1 MPTSSLN
8 HFTCPTQTFF
18 SFCWLLK
25 QMLILVTNL
34 SISYL
39 RVLWLQSE
47 RILKI
52 SILYKAG
59 PEKTTLSGYLMNLR
73 DVVLEESV
81 TWLNSSKIKS
91 SQIESPIALRKTQS
105 RTSEKADI
113 FMKVIKIDLANAR
126 TPFES
131 VNWLCSLY

>member
-1 MPTSSLN
+1 
-8 HFTCPTQTFF
+8 
-18 SFCWLLK
+18 
-25 QMLILVTNL
+25 
-34 SISYL
+34 
-39 RVLWLQSE
+39 
-47 RILKI
+47 
-52 SILYKAG
+52 
-59 PEKTTLSGYLMNLR
+59 MNLR

-131 VNWLCSLY
+131 VNWLRSLY

>member
-1 MPTSSLN
+1 
-8 HFTCPTQTFF
+8 
-18 SFCWLLK
+18 
-25 QMLILVTNL
+25 
-34 SISYL
+34 
-39 RVLWLQSE
+39 
-47 RILKI
+47 
-52 SILYKAG
+52 
-59 PEKTTLSGYLMNLR
+59 MNLR

-91 SQIESPIALRKTQS
+91 GQIESPIALRKTQS

>member
-1 MPTSSLN
+1 
-8 HFTCPTQTFF
+8 
-18 SFCWLLK
+18 
-25 QMLILVTNL
+25 
-34 SISYL
+34 
-39 RVLWLQSE
+39 
-47 RILKI
+47 
-52 SILYKAG
+52 
-59 PEKTTLSGYLMNLR
+59 MNLR